1 MKAVRNKLLVEL
13 RETVLVEKPSAKEE
27 FAKAMGKN
35 LTTLE
40 VIGLA
45 ALIMFPL
52 GLFLEQQT
60 DDDSLSEKYN
70 DKR

>member
-1 MKAVRNKLLVEL
+1 MKAVRNKLLDVS
-13 RETVLVEKPSAKEE
+13 REIGHDVKPSAKEE